1 MSFER
6 ANIERMT
13 GYGYGEQPA
22 DAKVIK
28 LNTNENPYPPSAAVA
43 QALAAMDIASLRRY
57 PPATALGFRCLA
69 AARFGLQ
76 PEQVVATNGGDEA
89 LRLALTTFVDP
100 GAAFGMAS
108 PSYSLYP
115 VLASIQDCR
124 VVAVELGDDWLPP
137 ADLAARLNAEDVRL
151 TCLVNPHA
159 PSGALLDAE
168 AIASLAADLAGV
180 LLVDEAYVD
189 FVEPRLRHDLTG
201 LVRRFD
207 NVLLLRTLSKG
218 YALAGVRFGF
228 LLGSAGL
235 IEPIRDKTRDSYN
248 VSALAQVAAEAA
260 FADVEHAQASWSA
273 VRRERQRLRERLS
286 AARFDIPASE
296 ANFLLAAP
304 PSDAPPAGAIYAA
317 LRDRGILVRHFD
329 TPRLANRLRITVGT
343 PEENDALLEALGEI
357 LPSSPDYS

>member
-1 MSFER
+1 MSFVR

-13 GYGYGEQPA
+13 GYGYGEQPE
-22 DAKVIK
+22 DARVIK
-28 LNTNENPYPPSAAVA
+28 LNTNENPYPPSPEVA
-43 QALAAMDIASLRRY
+43 RALAAVDVASLRRY
-57 PPATALGFRCLA
+57 PPATALGFRRLA
-69 AARFGLQ
+69 ARRFGLQ
-76 PEQVVATNGGDEA
+76 PDEIVATNGGDEA

-124 VVAVELGDDWLPP
+124 VVAVELGEDWLPP

-168 AIASLAADLAGV
+168 AIASLAEGLSGV

-189 FVEPRLRHDLTG
+189 FVDPGLGHDLTG
-201 LVRRFD
+201 LVQSFD
-207 NVLLLRTLSKG
+207 NLLLLRTLSKG
-218 YALAGVRFGF
+218 YSLAGVRFGF

-248 VSALAQVAAEAA
+248 VSVLAQAAAEAA
-260 FADVEHAQASWSA
+260 FADVEHAEASWAA
-273 VRRERQRLRERLS
+273 VRRERGRLRERLL
-286 AARFDIPASE
+286 AAWFNVPASE

-304 PSDAPPAGAIYAA
+304 PTDAPPAGDIYTA

-343 PEENDALLEALGEI
+343 PEENDALLAALAEILGE
-357 LPSSPDYS
+357 

>member
-13 GYGYGEQPA
+13 GYGYGEQPT
-22 DAKVIK
+22 DATVIK
-28 LNTNENPYPPSAAVA
+28 LNTNENPYPPSPDVA
-43 QALAAMDIASLRRY
+43 RALAAVDVAALRRY
-57 PPATALGFRCLA
+57 PPATALGFRRLA
-69 AARFGLQ
+69 AQRFGLQ

-124 VVAVELGDDWLPP
+124 VVAVELSDDWLPP

-159 PSGALLDAE
+159 PSGALLDAD
-168 AIASLAADLAGV
+168 AIASLAEGLSGV

-189 FVEPRLRHDLTG
+189 FVDPALRHDLTG
-201 LVRRFD
+201 LVHRFD
-207 NVLLLRTLSKG
+207 NLLLLRTLSKG
-218 YALAGVRFGF
+218 YSLAGVRFGF
-228 LLGSAGL
+228 LLGNAGL

-248 VSALAQVAAEAA
+248 VSVLAQAAAEAA
-260 FADVEHAQASWSA
+260 FADVGHAEASWA
-273 VRRERQRLRERLS
+273 AARRERQRLRERLL
-286 AARFDIPASE
+286 AAGFDTPASE
-296 ANFLLAAP
+296 ANFLLAASP
-304 PSDAPPAGAIYAA
+304 ADAPPAPAIYAA
-317 LRDRGILVRHFD
+317 LKRRGILVRHFD
-329 TPRLANRLRITVGT
+329 APRLAGRLRITVGT
-343 PEENDALLEALGEI
+343 PEENDALLGALGEI
-357 LPSSPDYS
+357 LRPGSERC

>member
-13 GYGYGEQPA
+13 GYGYGEQPT

-28 LNTNENPYPPSAAVA
+28 LNTNENPYPPSPAVA
-43 QALAAMDIASLRRY
+43 RALAAVDVATLRRY
-57 PPATALGFRCLA
+57 PPATAMGFRRLA
-69 AARFGLQ
+69 AARFGLH
-76 PEQVVATNGGDEA
+76 PDQVVATNGGDEA

-100 GAAFGMAS
+100 GAAFGMVS

-124 VVAVELGDDWLPP
+124 VVAVELGEDWLPP
-137 ADLAARLNAEDVRL
+137 RDLAVRLNAEDVRL

-159 PSGALLDAE
+159 PSGALLDAQ
-168 AIASLAADLAGV
+168 AIASLAESLSGV

-189 FVEPRLRHDLTG
+189 FVDPGLRHDLTG
-201 LVRRFD
+201 LVHRFD
-207 NVLLLRTLSKG
+207 NLLLLRTLSKG
-218 YALAGVRFGF
+218 YSLAGVRFGF

-248 VSALAQVAAEAA
+248 VSVLAQAAAEAA
-260 FADVEHAQASWSA
+260 FADAEHAAASWAA
-273 VRRERQRLRERLS
+273 VRRERQRLRERLL
-286 AARFDIPASE
+286 AARFDIPVSE

-304 PSDAPPAGAIYAA
+304 PTDAPPAQAIYAA
-317 LRDRGILVRHFD
+317 LQGRGILVRHFD
-329 TPRLANRLRITVGT
+329 APRLANRLRITVGT

-357 LPSSPDYS
+357 LRSGSERC